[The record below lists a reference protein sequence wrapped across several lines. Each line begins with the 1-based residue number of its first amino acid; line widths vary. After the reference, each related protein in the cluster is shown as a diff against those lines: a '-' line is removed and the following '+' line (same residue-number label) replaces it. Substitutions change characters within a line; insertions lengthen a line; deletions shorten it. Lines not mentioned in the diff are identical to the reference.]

1 LDAIGVRLDRLH
13 CLACAAA
20 AVELRVDGEWEEEQ
34 RRLRFRQ
41 QLLSPTPSLLATPWQ
56 VQHEEARAIN
66 REDVDVEP
74 PHLEAEEDEIVQCM
88 MDPAATFPGPLSI
101 RWRVEMVEIV
111 EVRTW

>member
-1 LDAIGVRLDRLH
+1 M
-13 CLACAAA
+13 
-20 AVELRVDGEWEEEQ
+20 
-34 RRLRFRQ
+34 
-41 QLLSPTPSLLATPWQ
+41 
-56 VQHEEARAIN
+56 
-66 REDVDVEP
+66 EP